1 MKLKD
6 KVALITGAGSGIGR
20 ATALLF
26 AKEGA
31 KVVVVDAN
39 KDTARGTVDLI
50 KKNGGEAI
58 FIKADVSKSG
68 EVQNMIKE
76 TVKKYGRLDV
86 LYNNAGIEGEQA
98 PTAECS
104 ENNFDRV
111 IAVNLKGEFLGM
123 KYGIQQMLKQGGGV
137 MINTS
142 SVAGLVGF
150 SGIPAYCASKGGI
163 IQLTRT
169 AALEYATRNI
179 RVNAICPGLIWTP
192 MIERFSGKNEET
204 IKQFSE
210 MEPVKRMGKPE
221 EVAALALF
229 LASDDSSFITGAAV
243 TVDGGYTAQ

>member
-1 MKLKD
+1 MRLKD

-26 AKEGA
+26 AREGA
-31 KVVVVDAN
+31 EVVVVDYN
-39 KDTARGTVDLI
+39 EDTARETVDLI
-50 KKNGGEAI
+50 KKDGGEAI

-76 TVKKYGRLDV
+76 TVKKYGKIDV

-104 ENNFDRV
+104 EENFDRV

-137 MINTS
+137 IINTS
-142 SVAGLVGF
+142 SAAGLVGF
-150 SGIPAYCASKGGI
+150 PGIPAYCASKGGI

-179 RVNAICPGLIWTP
+179 RINAICPGVIWTP
-192 MIERFSGKNEET
+192 MIERFTGKNEEMV
-204 IKQFSE
+204 KQFSE
-210 MEPVKRMGKPE
+210 IEPVKRLGKPE

-229 LASDDSSFITGAAV
+229 LASDDASFITGAAV
-243 TVDGGYTAQ
+243 TVDGGYTAE